1 MKNRLLVL
9 RVLHMTNF
17 LLRFGKE
24 IITFQAKM
32 SGTRIK
38 GLSTSSIVEKRL
50 GLMSLVTEYQEK
62 I

>member
-1 MKNRLLVL
+1 
-9 RVLHMTNF
+9 
-17 LLRFGKE
+17 
-24 IITFQAKM
+24 M

-50 GLMSLVTEYQEK
+50 GLMSPVTEYLEK